1 MNLDEVFKTRTMAGI
16 LVSQGQVKKAEEI
29 LTHLLK
35 QNPGQ
40 PDLALE
46 LDLVRMRMNPK
57 NVGIRERLNDLYR
70 IWINAGMKV
79 HRPENDPVPADVVE
93 KP

>member
-1 MNLDEVFKTRTMAGI
+1 MAGI
-16 LVSQGQVKKAEEI
+16 LVSQGQVKKAEEV
-29 LTHLLK
+29 LTHLLE

-40 PDLALE
+40 PDLEIE
-46 LDLVRMRMNPK
+46 LDLVRMRLNPK
-57 NVGIRERLNDLYR
+57 NAGIRERLNDFYR

-79 HRPENDPVPADVVE
+79 HGTKRDPIPADGIE